1 MRGGGRRTQSR
12 VPSAAQRSQGL
23 GQEVH
28 SCHPVVT
35 ALLASAMGCKGYTDS
50 DEKSVLESEG
60 VLGGGNLKEEQT
72 KVLETYGKRC
82 YYIEEFGNKDEK
94 YTVH

>member
-12 VPSAAQRSQGL
+12 VPSPAQRSQGL

-60 VLGGGNLKEEQT
+60 VLGGGKPQRKTNQSLRDIWQT
-72 KVLETYGKRC
+72 LLL
-82 YYIEEFGNKDEK
+82 
-94 YTVH
+94 H